1 MDDNKETHMNFLH
14 HTPNRIGI
22 QKSLGT
28 LYRMFMACRLL
39 ILTLICIP
47 YLPAAFGKQQADVLK
62 PYSGPSLSGIDTS
75 TLTGKVMC
83 GYQGWFNCEGD
94 GAELGWAHWA
104 RNRRKLFAPGNIT
117 VDLWPDMSELS
128 PEERFVTGF
137 HYHDGRPAEVFSSF
151 NRQTVLRHFEW
162 MRDYGID
169 GAFVQRFAH
178 GLKNEAMRHHKDTVL
193 AHARAGANRAG
204 RTYAVMYDL
213 TGLPTGGLTQV
224 RSDWR
229 MLQSRMQITQD
240 PAYLHHDGRPVV
252 AVWGVGFNNK
262 IKPRKYSLAECKDLV
277 TFLKEDGCTVML
289 GVPTG
294 WRSLDRDAL
303 PDPEFHALLKRAD
316 IVSPWTVGRYRDLE
330 GVTRHADQ
338 YWKPDIT
345 WCTNHGIDYLPVVFP
360 GFSWFHQ
367 KGGELGAIGRL
378 KGQFFWSQM
387 TAAQQAGCQ
396 MLYIAMFDEVD
407 EGTAIFKCTN
417 QPPTRDGVP
426 FLTSESL
433 PSDFYLRLA
442 GQAGKLLRGETPP
455 TGTIPMPR

>member
-94 GAELGWAHWA
+94 GAELGWTHWA
-104 RNRRKLFAPGNIT
+104 RNRRK
-117 VDLWPDMSELS
+117 
-128 PEERFVTGF
+128 
-137 HYHDGRPAEVFSSF
+137 
-151 NRQTVLRHFEW
+151 
-162 MRDYGID
+162 
-169 GAFVQRFAH
+169 
-178 GLKNEAMRHHKDTVL
+178 
-193 AHARAGANRAG
+193 
-204 RTYAVMYDL
+204 
-213 TGLPTGGLTQV
+213 
-224 RSDWR
+224 
-229 MLQSRMQITQD
+229 LQSRMQITQD

-262 IKPRKYSLAECKDLV
+262 IKPRRYSLADCKDLV

-294 WRSLDRDAL
+294 WPSLDRDAL

-316 IVSPWTVGRYRDLE
+316 IVSRRSSA
-330 GVTRHADQ
+330 RMRQ
-338 YWKPDIT
+338 
-345 WCTNHGIDYLPVVFP
+345 
-360 GFSWFHQ
+360 
-367 KGGELGAIGRL
+367 
-378 KGQFFWSQM
+378 
-387 TAAQQAGCQ
+387 
-396 MLYIAMFDEVD
+396 
-407 EGTAIFKCTN
+407 
-417 QPPTRDGVP
+417 
-426 FLTSESL
+426 
-433 PSDFYLRLA
+433 
-442 GQAGKLLRGETPP
+442 RGL
-455 TGTIPMPR
+455 